1 MSFELTIDNIKRSYL
16 TLGFIVV
23 NILFFI
29 VVNLILGEDILYLLT
44 QKNFNISQGRELWT
58 LITSFFVHANF
69 MHLFNNIL
77 GLLIFGSTAEKYYSK
92 WQYLMIYFI
101 SGLSGSFFSFILS
114 PINSGGLGASGVV
127 YGLMG
132 AVLILVP
139 KENRRLYLY
148 SAIYVIYSIIYSF
161 TPGIGTWAH
170 IFGLIAGFG
179 IGFIIKKIRVRKLK
193 QLRDNY

>member
-16 TLGFIVV
+16 TLGFIII
-23 NILFFI
+23 NILVFI
-29 VVNLILGEDILYLLT
+29 IVNLILGEEILFLLA
-44 QKNFNISQGRELWT
+44 QNNLSISQGRELWS

-69 MHLFNNIL
+69 MHLFNNVL

-101 SGLSGSFFSFILS
+101 SGLMGSVFSFLLS
-114 PINSGGLGASGVV
+114 PIYSGGLGASGVV

-132 AVLILVP
+132 AVLVLVP
-139 KENRRLYLY
+139 KENKRMYYYSLFYL
-148 SAIYVIYSIIYSF
+148 IYSIVYSF

-170 IFGLIAGFG
+170 IFGLISGFG
-179 IGFIIKKIRVRKLK
+179 IGFIIKKTRARKLK
-193 QLRDNY
+193 QSRDNF

>member
-148 SAIYVIYSIIYSF
+148 CAIYVIYSIIYSF

>member
-1 MSFELTIDNIKRSYL
+1 MSFELTLDNIKRSYL
-16 TLGFIVV
+16 TIGFVSV
-23 NILFFI
+23 NIIIFI
-29 VVNLILGEDILYLLT
+29 IVNLILGEEILFMLAQSNLS
-44 QKNFNISQGRELWT
+44 ISQGRELWT

-69 MHLFNNIL
+69 LHLFNNVI
-77 GLLIFGSTAEKYYSK
+77 GLLIFGSTAEKFYSK

-101 SGLSGSFFSFILS
+101 SGLMGSVFSFLLF

-132 AVLILVP
+132 AVIVLVP
-139 KENRRLYLY
+139 KENKRVYYFSLFYL
-148 SAIYVIYSIIYSF
+148 IYSIVYSF

-193 QLRDNY
+193 QSRDYY

>member
-1 MSFELTIDNIKRSYL
+1 MSFELTLKNIKRSYL
-16 TLGFIVV
+16 TIGFVSV
-23 NILFFI
+23 NIIIFI
-29 VVNLILGEDILYLLT
+29 VVNLILGEEILSMLT
-44 QKNFNISQGRELWT
+44 QHNLNISQGQDLWT

-92 WQYLMIYFI
+92 WQYLLIYFI
-101 SGLSGSFFSFILS
+101 SGLMGSVFSFLLS

-148 SAIYVIYSIIYSF
+148 SAFYVIYSIIYSF

-170 IFGLIAGFG
+170 VFGLISGFG
-179 IGFIIKKIRVRKLK
+179 IGYIIKKIHARKLK
-193 QLRDNY
+193 QSRDNF